1 MKTKPM
7 KPKPKPNNE
16 STQALVGWRTFFDT
30 LDVVPGDLIIVP
42 TDLVRSFSARLNQL
56 GFSRKAV
63 ECNIDGHTGVKITG
77 MLSDRPTPKQMLLDQ
92 LAVIPVRKLTAVVEA
107 CKKQGLIA

>member
-1 MKTKPM
+1 MTLEPVEWGK
-7 KPKPKPNNE
+7 
-16 STQALVGWRTFFDT
+16 FFDD

-56 GFSRKAV
+56 GFSRKTV
-63 ECNIDGHTGVKITG
+63 ECNVDGHIGVRVTG
-77 MLSDRPTPKQMLLDQ
+77 MLSDRPTSKQKLLDQ